1 MSSLALSKEP
11 PIILKTSFQKCPVC
25 LIGTIVNTQEKSTL
39 LIYGS
44 FGVKVAE
51 HQVHRCSNR
60 NKLNPCRIGAFYG
73 YITVDGEK
81 IYTPEC
87 LKNEFLV
94 VSNQT
99 AFERDYLIEVVA
111 DIYLLQ
117 GCFENISKKFNRLK
131 NRQLP
136 TATQER
142 RTELYRKTLTN
153 AFFLYAFLEYGQRY
167 AIKGWQRVKGSVE
180 ETVMDLKDEL
190 AKSFQERWTK
200 VHKCDRPGCESCLI
214 IDGDLKPHH
223 ILCAAKLCG
232 IREFANSD
240 VKVVTGCT
248 SMPGTKDKFCFKHR
262 SEETPVRTG
271 KDVSSETREKLKK
284 HRQDLS
290 ASEKAQNDNIYI

>member
-1 MSSLALSKEP
+1 MKVFVYHRSNSNINKSLSLFEDGGRGGACERDVIIGSPKRASYHLENKFSKMSCVFDRHRSEYAR
-11 PIILKTSFQKCPVC
+11 
-25 LIGTIVNTQEKSTL
+25 EKPQ

-51 HQVHRCSNR
+51 HHVHRCSNC
-60 NKLNPCRIGAFYG
+60 NKFIPCRIGAFYG
-73 YITVDGEK
+73 YITIDGEK

-153 AFFLYAFLEYGQRY
+153 GFFLYAFLEYGQRY

-200 VHKCDRPGCESCLI
+200 VHKCD
-214 IDGDLKPHH
+214 D
-223 ILCAAKLCG
+223 
-232 IREFANSD
+232 
-240 VKVVTGCT
+240 
-248 SMPGTKDKFCFKHR
+248 
-262 SEETPVRTG
+262 
-271 KDVSSETREKLKK
+271 
-284 HRQDLS
+284 QD
-290 ASEKAQNDNIYI
+290 ASLVL

>member
-1 MSSLALSKEP
+1 MKDKSSLALSKEP

-25 LIGTIVNTQEKSTL
+25 LIGTMVNTQEKSTL

-73 YITVDGEK
+73 YITIDGEK

-99 AFERDYLIEVVA
+99 AFEIDYLIEVVA

-131 NRQLP
+131 NRQLKRDGRSFI
-136 TATQER
+136 ER
-142 RTELYRKTLTN
+142 RSQMDFSSMPSLN
-153 AFFLYAFLEYGQRY
+153 M
-167 AIKGWQRVKGSVE
+167 VKGMPS
-180 ETVMDLKDEL
+180 K
-190 AKSFQERWTK
+190 AGK
-200 VHKCDRPGCESCLI
+200 ESR
-214 IDGDLKPHH
+214 
-223 ILCAAKLCG
+223 AAWRK
-232 IREFANSD
+232 
-240 VKVVTGCT
+240 
-248 SMPGTKDKFCFKHR
+248 
-262 SEETPVRTG
+262 
-271 KDVSSETREKLKK
+271 
-284 HRQDLS
+284 Q
-290 ASEKAQNDNIYI
+290 

>member
-1 MSSLALSKEP
+1 MKEKSSLALSKEP

-60 NKLNPCRIGAFYG
+60 NKLKPCRIGAFYG
-73 YITVDGEK
+73 YITIDGEK

-99 AFERDYLIEVVA
+99 AFEIDYLIEVVA

-153 AFFLYAFLEYGQRY
+153 AFSSTPSLNM
-167 AIKGWQRVKGSVE
+167 VKGMPS
-180 ETVMDLKDEL
+180 K
-190 AKSFQERWTK
+190 AGK
-200 VHKCDRPGCESCLI
+200 ESR
-214 IDGDLKPHH
+214 
-223 ILCAAKLCG
+223 AAWRK
-232 IREFANSD
+232 
-240 VKVVTGCT
+240 
-248 SMPGTKDKFCFKHR
+248 
-262 SEETPVRTG
+262 
-271 KDVSSETREKLKK
+271 
-284 HRQDLS
+284 Q
-290 ASEKAQNDNIYI
+290 

>member
-1 MSSLALSKEP
+1 MVISQSM
-11 PIILKTSFQKCPVC
+11 
-25 LIGTIVNTQEKSTL
+25 G
-39 LIYGS
+39 
-44 FGVKVAE
+44 
-51 HQVHRCSNR
+51 RR
-60 NKLNPCRIGAFYG
+60 
-73 YITVDGEK
+73 
-81 IYTPEC
+81 YTPEC

-153 AFFLYAFLEYGQRY
+153 GFFLFAFLEYGQRY

-200 VHKCDRPGCESCLI
+200 VHKCDRPGCETCLI
-214 IDGDLKPHH
+214 IDMES
-223 ILCAAKLCG
+223 I
-232 IREFANSD
+232 
-240 VKVVTGCT
+240 KVH
-248 SMPGTKDKFCFKHR
+248 P
-262 SEETPVRTG
+262 
-271 KDVSSETREKLKK
+271 L
-284 HRQDLS
+284 
-290 ASEKAQNDNIYI
+290 

>member
-1 MSSLALSKEP
+1 MKEMSSLDLSKEP

-25 LIGTIVNTQEKSTL
+25 LIGTMVNTQEKSTL

-73 YITVDGEK
+73 YITIDGEK

-94 VSNQT
+94 VLNQT

-136 TATQER
+136 TATRER

-153 AFFLYAFLEYGQRY
+153 AFSSTPSLNM
-167 AIKGWQRVKGSVE
+167 VKGMPS
-180 ETVMDLKDEL
+180 K
-190 AKSFQERWTK
+190 AGK
-200 VHKCDRPGCESCLI
+200 ESR
-214 IDGDLKPHH
+214 
-223 ILCAAKLCG
+223 AAWRK
-232 IREFANSD
+232 
-240 VKVVTGCT
+240 
-248 SMPGTKDKFCFKHR
+248 
-262 SEETPVRTG
+262 
-271 KDVSSETREKLKK
+271 
-284 HRQDLS
+284 Q
-290 ASEKAQNDNIYI
+290 

>member
-1 MSSLALSKEP
+1 MEAEEELVKEMSSLALSKEP

-60 NKLNPCRIGAFYG
+60 NKLNPCRIGAFYMVISQSMG
-73 YITVDGEK
+73 RR
-81 IYTPEC
+81 YTPEC

-99 AFERDYLIEVVA
+99 AFERDHLIEVVA

-136 TATQER
+136 TATRER
-142 RTELYRKTLTN
+142 RMELYRKTLTN
-153 AFFLYAFLEYGQRY
+153 AFSSTPSLNM
-167 AIKGWQRVKGSVE
+167 VKGMPS
-180 ETVMDLKDEL
+180 K
-190 AKSFQERWTK
+190 AGK
-200 VHKCDRPGCESCLI
+200 ESR
-214 IDGDLKPHH
+214 
-223 ILCAAKLCG
+223 AAWRKQWW
-232 IREFANSD
+232 I
-240 VKVVTGCT
+240 
-248 SMPGTKDKFCFKHR
+248 
-262 SEETPVRTG
+262 
-271 KDVSSETREKLKK
+271 
-284 HRQDLS
+284 
-290 ASEKAQNDNIYI
+290 

>member
-1 MSSLALSKEP
+1 MKEMSSLALSKEP

-60 NKLNPCRIGAFYG
+60 NKLNPCRIGALYG
-73 YITVDGEK
+73 YITIDGEK

-131 NRQLP
+131 IGSFPQPLKRDGRSFI
-136 TATQER
+136 ER
-142 RTELYRKTLTN
+142 RSQMHFSSTPSLN
-153 AFFLYAFLEYGQRY
+153 M
-167 AIKGWQRVKGSVE
+167 VKGMPS
-180 ETVMDLKDEL
+180 K
-190 AKSFQERWTK
+190 AGK
-200 VHKCDRPGCESCLI
+200 ESR
-214 IDGDLKPHH
+214 
-223 ILCAAKLCG
+223 AAWRK
-232 IREFANSD
+232 
-240 VKVVTGCT
+240 
-248 SMPGTKDKFCFKHR
+248 
-262 SEETPVRTG
+262 
-271 KDVSSETREKLKK
+271 
-284 HRQDLS
+284 Q
-290 ASEKAQNDNIYI
+290 

>member
-1 MSSLALSKEP
+1 MEAEEEVVKEKSSLALSKEP

-60 NKLNPCRIGAFYG
+60 NKLNPCRIGAFYMVISQSMG
-73 YITVDGEK
+73 RR
-81 IYTPEC
+81 YTLEC

-136 TATQER
+136 TATRER
-142 RTELYRKTLTN
+142 RTELYLKTLTN
-153 AFFLYAFLEYGQRY
+153 AFSSTPSLNM
-167 AIKGWQRVKGSVE
+167 VKGMPS
-180 ETVMDLKDEL
+180 K
-190 AKSFQERWTK
+190 AGK
-200 VHKCDRPGCESCLI
+200 ESR
-214 IDGDLKPHH
+214 
-223 ILCAAKLCG
+223 AAWRK
-232 IREFANSD
+232 
-240 VKVVTGCT
+240 
-248 SMPGTKDKFCFKHR
+248 
-262 SEETPVRTG
+262 
-271 KDVSSETREKLKK
+271 
-284 HRQDLS
+284 Q
-290 ASEKAQNDNIYI
+290 

>member
-1 MSSLALSKEP
+1 M
-11 PIILKTSFQKCPVC
+11 C

-73 YITVDGEK
+73 YITIDGEK

-142 RTELYRKTLTN
+142 RTELNRKTLTN
-153 AFFLYAFLEYGQRY
+153 GFFLYAFLEYGQRY

-200 VHKCDRPGCESCLI
+200 VHKCDRPGCETCLI
-214 IDGDLKPHH
+214 IDMES
-223 ILCAAKLCG
+223 I
-232 IREFANSD
+232 
-240 VKVVTGCT
+240 KVH
-248 SMPGTKDKFCFKHR
+248 P
-262 SEETPVRTG
+262 
-271 KDVSSETREKLKK
+271 L
-284 HRQDLS
+284 Q
-290 ASEKAQNDNIYI
+290 

>member
-1 MSSLALSKEP
+1 MKEMSSLALSKEP

-51 HQVHRCSNR
+51 HQVHQCSNR
-60 NKLNPCRIGAFYG
+60 NKLNPCRIGAFYMVISQSMG
-73 YITVDGEK
+73 RR
-81 IYTPEC
+81 YTLEC

-136 TATQER
+136 TATRER

-153 AFFLYAFLEYGQRY
+153 AFSSTPSLNM
-167 AIKGWQRVKGSVE
+167 VKGMPS
-180 ETVMDLKDEL
+180 K
-190 AKSFQERWTK
+190 AGK
-200 VHKCDRPGCESCLI
+200 ESR
-214 IDGDLKPHH
+214 
-223 ILCAAKLCG
+223 AAWRK
-232 IREFANSD
+232 
-240 VKVVTGCT
+240 
-248 SMPGTKDKFCFKHR
+248 
-262 SEETPVRTG
+262 
-271 KDVSSETREKLKK
+271 
-284 HRQDLS
+284 Q
-290 ASEKAQNDNIYI
+290 

>member
-1 MSSLALSKEP
+1 MKEKSSLALSKEP

-60 NKLNPCRIGAFYG
+60 NKLNPCRIDAYYG
-73 YITVDGEK
+73 LPTMVISQSIGRR
-81 IYTPEC
+81 YTH

-99 AFERDYLIEVVA
+99 AFERDHLIEVVA

-136 TATQER
+136 TATRER
-142 RTELYRKTLTN
+142 RTELYQKTLTN
-153 AFFLYAFLEYGQRY
+153 AFSSTPSLNM
-167 AIKGWQRVKGSVE
+167 VKGMPS
-180 ETVMDLKDEL
+180 K
-190 AKSFQERWTK
+190 AGK
-200 VHKCDRPGCESCLI
+200 ESR
-214 IDGDLKPHH
+214 
-223 ILCAAKLCG
+223 AAWRK
-232 IREFANSD
+232 
-240 VKVVTGCT
+240 
-248 SMPGTKDKFCFKHR
+248 
-262 SEETPVRTG
+262 
-271 KDVSSETREKLKK
+271 
-284 HRQDLS
+284 Q
-290 ASEKAQNDNIYI
+290 

>member
-1 MSSLALSKEP
+1 MFSMFDGNHS
-11 PIILKTSFQKCPVC
+11 
-25 LIGTIVNTQEKSTL
+25 EKSTL

-60 NKLNPCRIGAFYG
+60 NKLNLCRIGASYG
-73 YITVDGEK
+73 YITIDGEK

-142 RTELYRKTLTN
+142 RMELYRKTLTN
-153 AFFLYAFLEYGQRY
+153 AFSSTPSLNM
-167 AIKGWQRVKGSVE
+167 VKGMPS
-180 ETVMDLKDEL
+180 K
-190 AKSFQERWTK
+190 AGK
-200 VHKCDRPGCESCLI
+200 ESRA
-214 IDGDLKPHH
+214 GRRK
-223 ILCAAKLCG
+223 
-232 IREFANSD
+232 
-240 VKVVTGCT
+240 
-248 SMPGTKDKFCFKHR
+248 
-262 SEETPVRTG
+262 
-271 KDVSSETREKLKK
+271 
-284 HRQDLS
+284 Q
-290 ASEKAQNDNIYI
+290 